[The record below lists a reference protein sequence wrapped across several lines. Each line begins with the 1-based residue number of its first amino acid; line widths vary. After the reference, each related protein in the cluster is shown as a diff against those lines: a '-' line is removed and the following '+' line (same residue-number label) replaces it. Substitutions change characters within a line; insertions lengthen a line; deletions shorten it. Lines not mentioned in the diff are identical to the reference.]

1 MSIVKTTHVHR
12 PIGITGS
19 GSGAAVPAITGRCLI
34 SLRTDCQCGTTG
46 WYCMEH
52 GHWHWVGDLGD

>member
-12 PIGITGS
+12 PTGV
-19 GSGAAVPAITGRCLI
+19 APRWVVIARCLL
-34 SLRTDCQCGTTG
+34 SNRTVCQCGTAG